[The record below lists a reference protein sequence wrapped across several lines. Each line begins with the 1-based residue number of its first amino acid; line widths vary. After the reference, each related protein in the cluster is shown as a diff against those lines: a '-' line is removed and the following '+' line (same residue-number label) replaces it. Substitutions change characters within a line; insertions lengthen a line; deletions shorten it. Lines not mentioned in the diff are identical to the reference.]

1 MEIGGQKI
9 IYLVRE
15 YHYSRII
22 QKIDNILDP
31 KLKKYHKMMLVDAT
45 LRIALATYSILTVG
59 LPGLL
64 VIKIR
69 VLKYPRI
76 IKKPIIFSKV

>member
-1 MEIGGQKI
+1 
-9 IYLVRE
+9 
-15 YHYSRII
+15 
-22 QKIDNILDP
+22 
-31 KLKKYHKMMLVDAT
+31 MMLVDAT

-64 VIKIR
+64 IIKIR

-76 IKKPIIFSKV
+76 IKKPIIFSKVYIYCAFLSKQNNNDIGKYLVQIYFLVYKSSPQ